1 MGSPVT
7 IIRGGRVFDGEH
19 LTTATTVAMSGD
31 HIADV
36 PTEAAESA
44 TSVDLGDVTLLPGLV
59 DCHQHLC
66 FDGVGEL
73 HDQVRDLDDEALA
86 THAHESALRAVRGGV
101 TTVRDLGDRSY
112 VTLGLRGAA
121 GLPRILASGPPIAR
135 DRAVTAGTSAASAA
149 ASATSGERSTSGPIV
164 DATSSR

>member
-7 IIRGGRVFDGEH
+7 IIRGARVFDGEH

-31 HIADV
+31 RIADV

-86 THAHESALRAVRGGV
+86 TRAHESALRAVRGGV

-112 VTLGLRGAA
+112 VTLGLRWRGRTAR
-121 GLPRILASGPPIAR
+121 GSSPR
-135 DRAVTAGTSAASAA
+135 DRRSHDRAATAGTSAASAA
-149 ASATSGERSTSGPIV
+149 ASATCGERSTSGPIA